1 MELNKGFNL
10 SYLTLKTDAFKKRSV
25 LLKVTEEVF
34 LACTISY
41 FTQEQGRKSKI
52 GQYQIKERKM
62 CYSLIYETL
71 KYDMIPRMPDYLK
84 IGSSNIHT
92 ARCEFDSESKLI
104 TTPPTQSLSG
114 PVPS

>member
-1 MELNKGFNL
+1 MH
-10 SYLTLKTDAFKKRSV
+10 
-25 LLKVTEEVF
+25 EER
-34 LACTISY
+34 L
-41 FTQEQGRKSKI
+41 KSKI
-52 GQYQIKERKM
+52 GQIKIKERKM
-62 CYSLIYETL
+62 YYNLIYKTL